1 MSLLRISYLIC
12 LSASLI
18 MLSSCAILGGAGS
31 SSSSPKAD
39 DWDKVPKTYVDGLK
53 AARGGDSRQAI
64 QLLKTTTQTHP
75 TFSPA
80 YTNLGLQQLKLK
92 KFDEAEVSLKKSIEL
107 KPKNSISYQHLGV
120 LYRYKGEFSDAK
132 DMYSKALDLDS
143 DYAEAHLN
151 LGILLDMYLY
161 DFAAALEHYEKY
173 QSLVESKDKDV
184 AKWIIDIKRRL
195 AKNKKS

>member
-1 MSLLRISYLIC
+1 MSLLRSSYLIS
-12 LSASLI
+12 LAVSLI
-18 MLSSCAILGGAGS
+18 MLSSCAILSGGGS
-31 SSSSPKAD
+31 GTDSAKAD

-53 AARGGDSRQAI
+53 AAKNGDSKEAI
-64 QLLKTTTQTHP
+64 QLLKITTETHP

-92 KFDEAEVSLKKSIEL
+92 NHKEAEVSLKKSLEL
-107 KPKNSISYQHLGV
+107 KPDNPISYLHLGV
-120 LYRYKGEFSDAK
+120 IYRLDGEFSDAK
-132 DMYSKALDLDS
+132 NMYTKALDLDS

-161 DFAAALEHYEKY
+161 ELEDALDHYESY
-173 QSLVESKDKDV
+173 QSLLESKDKNV

-195 AKNKKS
+195 TKAKNS